1 MEEGLLVSQTQKR
14 KKNRKQSQ
22 SPSCSQSQSQI
33 WSHSPSASPSPFP
46 PRTHNRTAHSSNH
59 HSSSYTQPH
68 THSHY
73 SHNSN
78 HHHSNSCLNRR
89 KATGLAKRKAKK
101 GLSPN
106 RRKKR
111 ADRRAPALKRKIP
124 VLWSRGSSLHRDR
137 DRLWGSHTTF
147 SLESS
152 RDSSRETPTDE
163 TPCWAGEQRFLG
175 RREAVTPG
183 GQCRPMER
191 PSKASQ
197 SRGSTWKGLLIIT
210 ATILSCWIQ
219 PMSAQ
224 DLMVELKPAQGKVGD
239 TVTLNILDYSGSALM
254 YSWYYKP
261 STRNSKEK
269 LILRYSPGSTSQTPN
284 NTRQKVHPNGSL
296 IIPNLVLSDSGDY
309 KVQIKDSS
317 SKILRARAPL
327 KVYGTLMKPNITLK
341 NNGIILEKGI
351 VVFTCNTEKSKLP
364 DIRWYF
370 QNKNLIRNDRMTQPQ
385 TNKTLIILPVKRE
398 DSGAY
403 QCEVWNPFFAN
414 ISDSFNLTVI
424 YGPEPIK
431 IFPKPVHGQIEAL
444 FNQNLTL
451 ECQASSEPP
460 AQYTWQVNGSSR
472 AENSGNTYTISQVSW
487 EHAGTY
493 TCMAMNNI
501 TNSTISRNTT
511 IRVYENLMKPNI
523 PINSTSNIIENGTMV
538 LTCNTGNE
546 YLIIAREN
554 AGT

>member
-1 MEEGLLVSQTQKR
+1 
-14 KKNRKQSQ
+14 
-22 SPSCSQSQSQI
+22 
-33 WSHSPSASPSPFP
+33 
-46 PRTHNRTAHSSNH
+46 
-59 HSSSYTQPH
+59 
-68 THSHY
+68 
-73 SHNSN
+73 
-78 HHHSNSCLNRR
+78 
-89 KATGLAKRKAKK
+89 
-101 GLSPN
+101 
-106 RRKKR
+106 
-111 ADRRAPALKRKIP
+111 
-124 VLWSRGSSLHRDR
+124 
-137 DRLWGSHTTF
+137 
-147 SLESS
+147 
-152 RDSSRETPTDE
+152 
-163 TPCWAGEQRFLG
+163 
-175 RREAVTPG
+175 
-183 GQCRPMER
+183 
-191 PSKASQ
+191 
-197 SRGSTWKGLLIIT
+197 
-210 ATILSCWIQ
+210 
-219 PMSAQ
+219 MSAQ

-511 IRVYENLMKPNI
+511 IRVYEDSGGSKLSGKVI
-523 PINSTSNIIENGTMV
+523 AGIVTGVIGGVV
-538 LTCNTGNE
+538 LIGA
-546 YLIIAREN
+546 LIYYVFI
-554 AGT
+554 